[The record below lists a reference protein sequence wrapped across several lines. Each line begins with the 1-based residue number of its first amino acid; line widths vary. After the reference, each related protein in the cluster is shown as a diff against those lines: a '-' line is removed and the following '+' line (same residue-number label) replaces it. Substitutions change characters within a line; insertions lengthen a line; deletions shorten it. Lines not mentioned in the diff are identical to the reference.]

1 MSNDDFKYRID
12 IGSNEMAIVREAL
25 EEIFP
30 FWKELLPEEK
40 EMVKEN
46 ARVETYGKGVVI
58 NRTTEECKG
67 LMAVRAG
74 QLRTY
79 ILSEEGR
86 EVTLFRVQEGEIC
99 VLSASCLMD
108 SIIFD
113 VLIEAMEPT
122 EVIIIPSSVLH
133 QIKDKNPY
141 VELYL
146 YKTATEKFS
155 DVMWTMQQILFLR
168 IDQRVAAFLW
178 DEMQRQKSMTITVT
192 HDEIARYIGS
202 AREVVTKV
210 LKYLAQEKVVELKRG
225 KIEIVNKEKLKRL
238 L

>member
-1 MSNDDFKYRID
+1 
-12 IGSNEMAIVREAL
+12 MAIMSETL

-40 EMVKEN
+40 GMVKQN
-46 ARVETYGKGVVI
+46 ARVETYKKGDVI

-67 LMAVRAG
+67 LMAVRTG

-86 EVTLFRVQEGEIC
+86 EVTLFRVQEEEIC

-113 VLIEAMEPT
+113 VWIEAMEQT
-122 EVIIIPSSVLH
+122 EVIIIPASVLH
-133 QIKDKNPY
+133 QMKEKNPY

-155 DVMWTMQQILFLR
+155 EVMWTMQQILFLR

-178 DEMQRQKSMTITVT
+178 DEMQRQKSMTINIT

-210 LKYLAQEKVVELKRG
+210 LKYLAQEKIVELKRG
-225 KIEIVNKEKLKRL
+225 KVEIVNKEKLKKL